1 MVDLSFIKKRKAKK
15 IVAIAGG
22 ACAGTVAI
30 LVAVALLGQR
40 AAPLTVKLSNS
51 GASLALYK
59 SEFDNEH
66 KSFLL
71 AAEAKPYSETTESML
86 TEKYDKEN
94 VLDID
99 DSKSIKTSD
108 GNAYQFYQYTFY
120 LTNTGSNA
128 ADYTLAL
135 NISYP
140 HKSSFDLADVLRVR
154 FYEND
159 GADKASHNYR
169 TFAKHSDVYDPD
181 KGEYEPEHISDSAS
195 DYAEN
200 FENASTVLNHKV
212 SSFMP
217 NATTRYTIV
226 MWIEGQDKQATGEA
240 PLDSSI
246 ALGVN
251 ISAHEAEETS
261 TE

>member
-71 AAEAKPYSETTESML
+71 ATEAKPYSEISEPAL
-86 TEKYDKEN
+86 RAYDS
-94 VLDID
+94 VIDID
-99 DSKSIKTSD
+99 DSKPIKTSD
-108 GNAYQFYQYTFY
+108 GNSFQFYQYTFY
-120 LTNTGSNA
+120 LTNTGSSA
-128 ADYTLAL
+128 ADYTLSL

-169 TFAKHSDVYDPD
+169 TFAKHSDVYDPG